1 MSPLQMQLFKWKLNL
16 WNDFAG
22 EITIV
27 TLGPLTNIA
36 LAATLDKNFKNNTK
50 AFYHMGSRIYD
61 YTQLQGADFNFGL
74 DPESNEIFFNTLT
87 KTMSII
93 TSGDVVR
100 KYNITSVISPWNL

>member
-1 MSPLQMQLFKWKLNL
+1 
-16 WNDFAG
+16 
-22 EITIV
+22 
-27 TLGPLTNIA
+27 
-36 LAATLDKNFKNNTK
+36 
-50 AFYHMGSRIYD
+50 MGSRIYD

-100 KYNITSVISPWNL
+100 KYNITSVISP